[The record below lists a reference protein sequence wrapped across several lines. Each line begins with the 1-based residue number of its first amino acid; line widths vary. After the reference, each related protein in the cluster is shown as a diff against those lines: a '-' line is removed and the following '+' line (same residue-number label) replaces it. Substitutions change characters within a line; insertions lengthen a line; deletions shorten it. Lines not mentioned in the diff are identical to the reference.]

1 MTDAVTVALIST
13 AGLIAVAGLNWLGNR
28 RDNRRL
34 GQRIADVATT
44 TEVVREQVQNS
55 HGTNFRDDHDELRA
69 EVREVLSEIVQV
81 RARQDSA
88 ARAVVV
94 VSRKIDAVGKR
105 LDEHIDGGA

>member
-1 MTDAVTVALIST
+1 MLVALIS
-13 AGLIAVAGLNWLGNR
+13 AVGLVVVTLLQRGRADRV
-28 RDNRRL
+28 
-34 GQRIADVATT
+34 GQRLEERIDNVAST

-69 EVREVLSEIVQV
+69 EVREVLTEIVQV

-88 ARAVVV
+88 ARAVVQ

-105 LDEHIDGGA
+105 LDEHIDGGS